1 MSRLLIVIL
10 IIITVTSCKK
20 DKRLKCYSTTTTG
33 RIIGFD
39 PCSYYK
45 DPAHVYGYG
54 FVIEIDNGATKD
66 TVANYQIPDG
76 LFVFPPIE
84 TWVAYN
90 GDFLFASDLQDRYKI
105 SFSYKIATGSELIS
119 FVCPGIV
126 NQGPYYQAV
135 KNRQVLISC
144 ISKR

>member
-1 MSRLLIVIL
+1 MSRLLIFIL

-20 DKRLKCYSTTTTG
+20 DKRLKCYNTTSTG

-54 FVIEIDNGATKD
+54 FVLEIDNGTTKD

-84 TWVAYN
+84 NWNAYN
-90 GDFLFASDLQDRYKI
+90 GEFLFAADLQDRYKI
-105 SFSYKIATGSELIS
+105 SFSYKTASGSELIS
-119 FVCPGIV
+119 VVCPGII
-126 NQGPYYQAV
+126 NLGPYSQAV
-135 KNRQVLISC
+135 KNRQVLLSC